1 MCRNM
6 MVVVDD
12 EGEHPL
18 AGACCSAIAL
28 PSNAVGR
35 NACRLSLIGQCQCR
49 TNKMS
54 YFIEKKNFGL
64 VIGLS
69 IILFILKE

>member
-1 MCRNM
+1 

-54 YFIEKKNFGL
+54 YFIEKKKLWPGYWAIYHPFHTKGI
-64 VIGLS
+64 VV
-69 IILFILKE
+69 